1 MRDNFVGEKKISK
14 SYNRVK
20 QSPYTIRFTLEEPIK
35 IRSSNIYNKIIYKLK
50 KYKMKLLK

>member
-1 MRDNFVGEKKISK
+1 MKMGEKKISK

-35 IRSSNIYNKIIYKLK
+35 IRSSNIYNKIIYKLR
-50 KYKMKLLK
+50 KYKMRLLK